1 MKKALTCSLL
11 FFSIVFYA
19 KGQSKELENIQ
30 SSLPQITD
38 SLRYVDAINRMA
50 MLLYEKNIDSTFYYT
65 IKARAIADRLGYKKG
80 KADAT
85 NNLGVFYDIK
95 GNLQFA
101 LRYYNDAY
109 ISYTKLKDSANQVQA
124 MMNIAMVYKEM
135 GRDGKSLAH
144 YNASLNYGKK
154 LSKDSIMS
162 LAIYN
167 YLLQFP
173 LRFNKS
179 ERTKLISEARNIAV
193 NYKDQRTLL
202 AIEQLIADDLIANG
216 QRVEGLALLDKTIK
230 NTIAL
235 ELYYVSMDMLI
246 DIGDQLL
253 TSDPKKAA
261 TYYQQ
266 GLTIAN
272 QNGYLIYSK
281 LLARKLFDLYVEQQN
296 YTLANEYAQELI
308 VAIEKKE
315 ELDSH
320 SGVDYLDYAI
330 KEKQVETLVN
340 SAKYQMILLFLS
352 AIVCLFAIT
361 IIVFIR
367 QNLKRSK
374 RLNSMISEQNNTM
387 KNTLVALEQS
397 QEENSRVMQIITHDL
412 RSPMAA
418 IVGLSDFMIAEHNLS
433 VEDLEVIQLINTS
446 GKDSL
451 KFVNEIL
458 EKESNAAELKKEKVN
473 LHELLSYC
481 TDQLQFKAKEKNQNI
496 TLTSVNISLPLNRE
510 KIWRVM
516 SNLITNA
523 IKFSPSNSII
533 AVSLITTKEDAVVS
547 IKDSGIG
554 IPEELKDKI
563 FDASEQG
570 RRTGTDGE
578 KSFGLGLAISKQ
590 IVAAHGGSL
599 SFESKLGEGTT
610 FFVKLPL
617 I

>member
-1 MKKALTCSLL
+1 MKKALLWFLL
-11 FFSIVFYA
+11 FFSISFYA
-19 KGQSKELENIQ
+19 KGQSKELSNIKA
-30 SSLPQITD
+30 SLPQITD
-38 SLRYVDAINRMA
+38 SLLYVDALNRMA
-50 MLLYEKNIDSTFYYT
+50 MLWYEKNIDSTFYYT
-65 IKARAIADRLGYKKG
+65 IKAREIADRLSYKQG

-109 ISYTKLKDSANQVQA
+109 LSYTKLKDSANQVQA

-135 GRDGKSLAH
+135 GRDGKAIAH
-144 YNASLNYGKK
+144 YNSSLNYGKR

-173 LRFNKS
+173 LRFNKN
-179 ERTKLISEARNIAV
+179 ERAKMIGEARAIAIK
-193 NYKDQRTLL
+193 YKDQRTLL

-216 QRVEGLALLDKTIK
+216 KREEGLALLDKTIK
-230 NTIAL
+230 NTIDK

-253 TSDPKKAA
+253 DTDPQKAA
-261 TYYQQ
+261 SYYQQ

-272 QNGYLIYSK
+272 LNGYLIYSK
-281 LLARKLFDLYVEQQN
+281 LLARKLFDFYAGQHKEV
-296 YTLANEYAQELI
+296 LANEYAKQLI
-308 VAIEKKE
+308 LTIEKKE
-315 ELDSH
+315 EVDAH
-320 SGVDYLDYAI
+320 SGIDYLDYAI

-340 SAKYQMILLFLS
+340 NAKYQTILLVLS

-361 IIVFIR
+361 IIVVIR
-367 QNLKRSK
+367 QNLRRSK
-374 RLNSMISEQNNTM
+374 RLNTMISEQNNIM

-397 QEENSRVMQIITHDL
+397 HEENSRMMQIITHDL

-418 IVGLSDFMIAEHNLS
+418 IVGLSDFMIAEHNLAA
-433 VEDLEVIQLINTS
+433 EDLEVIQLINTS
-446 GKDSL
+446 GQDSL
-451 KFVNEIL
+451 KFINEIL
-458 EKESNAAELKKEKVN
+458 EKESNAAALQKENVD
-473 LHELLSYC
+473 LRELLRYC
-481 TDQLQFKAKEKNQNI
+481 TSQLQFKAKEKNQVI
-496 TLTSVNISLPLNRE
+496 ILESVATSLPINRE
-510 KIWRVM
+510 KIWRVV

-523 IKFSPSNSII
+523 IKFSPTNATISVRLYKEADNAII
-533 AVSLITTKEDAVVS
+533 A

-554 IPEELKDKI
+554 IPDHLKDKI
-563 FDASEQG
+563 FVASNEN
-570 RRTGTDGE
+570 RREGTSGE

-590 IVAAHGGSL
+590 IVEAHGGSL
-599 SFESKLGEGTT
+599 NFESKMNEGTT

-617 I
+617 T